1 VELML
6 KSQSFWEKAHKERH
20 HRYAM
25 ESGRCFR
32 AAHSIVLDGL
42 RSGDLPSGR
51 MPAEQITFSMAAITM
66 GSHIMARNRQL
77 AVMAGIDDPVT
88 VVRQNQDL
96 VLDGLGWKP
105 LSAEWDY
112 AATDQRIKKE
122 IFPEVTWLKM

>member
-1 VELML
+1 M
-6 KSQSFWEKAHKERH
+6 ANPTRTRKERE
-20 HRYAM
+20 R
-25 ESGRCFR
+25 
-32 AAHSIVLDGL
+32 GL
-42 RSGDLPSGR
+42 REELILNHAQR
-51 MPAEQITFSMAAITM
+51 MLLREGFQNFNLDALANAVEYSKGTLYITFSMAAITM

-77 AVMAGIDDPVT
+77 AAMAGIDDPVT